1 VFLRCGD
8 WIYQLIIPLTI
19 PLALGLGVL
28 VATPATAAPPKKVE
42 LSQQQKE
49 LRGRIEH
56 LRRDLAK
63 EEESR
68 ADVAE
73 QLRENESAI
82 SDANRGLRKL
92 AERRAAVQEQVRDL
106 ESQSRRLAEQTDQQQ
121 RQLSTLLHRNFTR
134 GRRAQGDAFNLLLAG
149 RDPNQAALDYHY
161 LKKLSQAKAGLIDD
175 LREKAREK
183 RRLTAA
189 AREKNEEI
197 AAIEQ
202 KQQQARAT
210 LLEQQRQRKTLL
222 ARISDRIKVQR
233 REIGTL
239 RKDEQ
244 RLSGLIESLARATR
258 RPPKAAV
265 PTPSPPGVTSRPV
278 PDMRNE
284 RLPDPGQAAG
294 AFALLKGKLR
304 LPVRGDIA
312 GRYGKPRPEGGTTWK
327 GLFIRAAEGAEVK
340 AIAQGE
346 VVYSD
351 WLRGFGNLLVV
362 DHGDAF
368 LSVYGNNQSLL
379 KEKGQNVRPGEAIA
393 TVGNSGGNPESGLYF
408 ELRHRGQAFDPLG
421 WVSVR

>member
-1 VFLRCGD
+1 MKRHRLGAGLAAALAGCG
-8 WIYQLIIPLTI
+8 ILFAP
-19 PLALGLGVL
+19 A
-28 VATPATAAPPKKVE
+28 ATAAPSRKAE
-42 LSQQQKE
+42 LGQQQKE
-49 LRGRIEH
+49 LRGRIEN

-92 AERRAAVQEQVRDL
+92 AEQRAAVQEQLRDL
-106 ESQSRRLAEQTDQQQ
+106 ETQSRRLAEQTEHQQ
-121 RQLSTLLHRNFTR
+121 RQLSTLLNRNFTR
-134 GRRAQGDAFNLLLAG
+134 GGQAQGDAFNLLLAG

-161 LKKLSQAKAGLIDD
+161 LKKLSQAKAGLIED
-175 LREKAREK
+175 LRDKAREK
-183 RRLTAA
+183 KHLAAA
-189 AREKNEEI
+189 AREKSDEI
-197 AAIEQ
+197 SAIEQ
-202 KQQQARAT
+202 KQQHARAA
-210 LLEQQRQRKTLL
+210 LLEKQRQRQALL
-222 ARISDRIKVQR
+222 ARISDRIQAQR
-233 REIGTL
+233 REIGAL

-244 RLSGLIESLARATR
+244 RLASLIERLARTSKS
-258 RPPKAAV
+258 PPKAAA
-265 PTPSPPGVTSRPV
+265 PAPV
-278 PDMRNE
+278 PPAARPAPDIRNE
-284 RLPDPGQAAG
+284 QLPDPGQAGG
-294 AFALLKGKLR
+294 AFAALKGRLR
-304 LPVRGDIA
+304 LPVRGEIA
-312 GRYGKPRPEGGTTWK
+312 GRFGKPRPEGGTTWK
-327 GLFIRAAEGAEVK
+327 GLFIRATEGTEVR
-340 AIAQGE
+340 AVAPGE

-421 WVSVR
+421 WVASR